1 MNNIFTLL
9 RVQIKNAYKLKDEKK
24 STIVAT
30 VFAFIV
36 LGVVFAIMGVGSTLL
51 LGFAFIDKGLERE
64 FLTIFFTTSQVIV
77 LIFGTIMMIS
87 TLYYNRDNEYLASM
101 PVTPQQVFFSKF
113 LFVYLNEL
121 LLSTAFVFMI
131 GITFGIIAGYS
142 FVFFLL
148 LIPVAVLLPFLPLL
162 LSALLSIP
170 IMYLLAFLKNKGI
183 WTTILLIVMFVAVF
197 ALYFKFISSVATS
210 TGGEDSESVVI
221 IPDSA
226 VPGIQQAARI
236 LAPVYALVG
245 MILGTDIWLNLLIV
259 VASFAVL
266 FALGY
271 ILSMTAY
278 TKGVKAQFENNK
290 TVVSKTREYRQYSVV
305 GSLVRMDFKEIMRQ
319 PMLAFYALFQI
330 VFSPIL
336 IIFMGA
342 NIGDISAEMPEA
354 AGMVQAVFVMVAMFV
369 ILLLSSSVNYT
380 ALSSFTREGQNFFM
394 LKALPVNPTEIIRA
408 KTTLARIVNLVGVLI
423 ALVTTIFV
431 FHLNFLYALGMGI
444 FMLILSDGFTH
455 YLVYLDFKK
464 PKLVWENVVAALKNN
479 TNTFI
484 AMGVMFLILL
494 VSVGLY
500 AVAYFWLVLG
510 LGLEELAI
518 MGVYWCLMI
527 IGAIAANILFRKL
540 LYHSAEKFYREH
552 E

>member
-1 MNNIFTLL
+1 MRNILTLL

-36 LGVVFAIMGVGSTLL
+36 LGIVFAIMGVGSTLL
-51 LGFAFIDKGLERE
+51 LGFAFIRQELERE

-77 LIFGTIMMIS
+77 LIFGTVMMVS
-87 TLYYNRDNEYLASM
+87 TLYYNRDNEFLASM

-131 GITFGIIAGYS
+131 GITFGIIAGFSVGFY
-142 FVFFLL
+142 FL
-148 LIPVAVLLPFLPLL
+148 LIPVAILLPFLPLL

-170 IMYLLAFLKNKGI
+170 IMYVLAFFKNKGI
-183 WTTILLIVMFVAVF
+183 WTTVLLILLFVAVF
-197 ALYFKFISSVATS
+197 ALYFKFISSISTS
-210 TGGEDSESVVI
+210 AGGEDSGSVI

-226 VPGIQQAARI
+226 VPGIQRAARI

-245 MILGTDIWLNLLIV
+245 LILGADVWLNLLIV

-290 TVVSKTREYRQYSVV
+290 TVVSKTREYKQYGVV
-305 GSLVRMDFKEIMRQ
+305 GSLVRTDFKEIMRQ
-319 PMLAFYALFQI
+319 PMLAFYALFQV

-342 NIGDISAEMPEA
+342 NVGDISAEVPGAE
-354 AGMVQAVFVMVAMFV
+354 GLVQTVFVMVSMAV
-369 ILLLSSSVNYT
+369 ILLLSSSINYT
-380 ALSSFTREGQNFFM
+380 ALSSFTREGQNFFY
-394 LKALPVNPTEIIRA
+394 LKALPINPNEIIRA
-408 KTTLARIVNLVGVLI
+408 KTTLARLVNFAGVFI
-423 ALVTTIFV
+423 ALITTIIV
-431 FHLNFLYALGMGI
+431 FRLGFLSAVGMGI
-444 FMLILSDGFTH
+444 FLLILSDGFTH

-464 PKLVWENVVAALKNN
+464 PKLVWESVVAALKNN

-484 AMGVMFLILL
+484 AMGVMLLIIIAAL
-494 VSVGLY
+494 GLY
-500 AVAYFWLVLG
+500 ALAYFWLVFG
-510 LGLEELAI
+510 LGLEEVAI
-518 MGVYWCLMI
+518 MGIYWCLMI
-527 IGAIAANILFRKL
+527 IGAIATNVFFRKR
-540 LYHSAEKFYREH
+540 LYRSAETFYRDH

>member
-1 MNNIFTLL
+1 M
-9 RVQIKNAYKLKDEKK
+9 
-24 STIVAT
+24 
-30 VFAFIV
+30 
-36 LGVVFAIMGVGSTLL
+36 
-51 LGFAFIDKGLERE
+51 
-64 FLTIFFTTSQVIV
+64 
-77 LIFGTIMMIS
+77 
-87 TLYYNRDNEYLASM
+87 
-101 PVTPQQVFFSKF
+101 
-113 LFVYLNEL
+113 
-121 LLSTAFVFMI
+121 
-131 GITFGIIAGYS
+131 YS
-142 FVFFLL
+142 FVLFIL

-408 KTTLARIVNLVGVLI
+408 KTTLARIVNLAGVLI